1 MVKAI
6 DEVLGFY
13 SSFLCYNVYVKNNF
27 KKMEQKNFF
36 QRNMWWIVVLLM
48 VILIIGWGVSKYNSF
63 VRMNEQVTAQWS
75 QVENQ
80 YQRRFDL
87 IPNIV
92 NTVKGV
98 AGQEQ
103 AVFGAIADAR
113 TRYSGAVT
121 PDQKAAAASQVES
134 ALGRLLVI
142 AENYPVLQS
151 SQAYRDLIVSLEG
164 TENRISVERMK
175 YNDLVRV
182 FDTEVKT
189 FPTSIVA
196 GVFGVKERTYF
207 EVPAANQVAPKVDFT
222 N

>member
-1 MVKAI
+1 MQEENI
-6 DEVLGFY
+6 GE
-13 SSFLCYNVYVKNNF
+13 
-27 KKMEQKNFF
+27 KNFLK
-36 QRNMWWIVVLLM
+36 RNMKWVVTVGVIVLVLL
-48 VILIIGWGVSKYNSF
+48 WGVSKYNGF
-63 VRMNEQVTAQWS
+63 VKSGEAITAQWA

-98 AGQEQ
+98 AKQEQ
-103 AVFGAIADAR
+103 EVFGAIADAR
-113 TRYSGAVT
+113 TQYAGATT
-121 PDQKAAAASQVES
+121 PDEKAKAASQIES

-142 AENYPVLQS
+142 AEAYPVLQS

-182 FDTEVKT
+182 FDTNVKT
-189 FPTSIVA
+189 FPTSLVA
-196 GVFGVKERTYF
+196 KLFGVSERAYF
-207 EVPAANQVAPKVDFT
+207 DVPASNQVVPKVDFV

>member
-1 MVKAI
+1 MGWVI
-6 DEVLGFY
+6 FLG
-13 SSFLCYNVYVKNNF
+13 
-27 KKMEQKNFF
+27 
-36 QRNMWWIVVLLM
+36 IVV
-48 VILIIGWGVSKYNSF
+48 ILVGWGVSKYNGF
-63 VRMNEQVTAQWS
+63 VTQNEQITAQWS

-92 NTVKGV
+92 ATVKGV

-103 AVFGAIADAR
+103 AVFGEIAQAR
-113 TRYSGAVT
+113 TRYSGATT
-121 PDQKAAAASQVES
+121 PDAKAEAAGQVES

-151 SQAYRDLIVSLEG
+151 TQAYRDLIVSLEG

-182 FDTEVKT
+182 LNTEVKR
-189 FPTSIVA
+189 FPTSVLASI
-196 GVFGVKERTYF
+196 FGVYERVYF
-207 EVPAANQVAPKVDFT
+207 EVPAENQVAPKVDFT

>member
-1 MVKAI
+1 
-6 DEVLGFY
+6 
-13 SSFLCYNVYVKNNF
+13 
-27 KKMEQKNFF
+27 MEEKNFF
-36 QRNMWWIVVLLM
+36 QRNMWWVIIGAVVVLVL
-48 VILIIGWGVSKYNSF
+48 LWGVSKYNFF
-63 VRMNEQVTAQWS
+63 VRTGEQVTAQWA

-92 NTVKGV
+92 ETVKGV
-98 AGQEQ
+98 AKQEQ
-103 AVFGAIADAR
+103 DVFGAIAEAR
-113 TRYSGAVT
+113 TRYSGALTV
-121 PDQKAAAASQVES
+121 DDRAKAATQVES

-182 FDTEVKT
+182 FDTNVKT
-189 FPTSIVA
+189 FPTSILA
-196 GVFGVKERTYF
+196 GIFGIDERAYF
-207 EVPAANQVAPKVDFT
+207 EVPKENQVTPKVDFV

>member
-1 MVKAI
+1 MQPENTT
-6 DEVLGFY
+6 D
-13 SSFLCYNVYVKNNF
+13 
-27 KKMEQKNFF
+27 QNFF
-36 QRNMWWIVVLLM
+36 QRNVTWIAVLG
-48 VILIIGWGVSKYNSF
+48 VIILLALWGVGKYNTF
-63 VRMNEQVTAQWS
+63 VKQSEAITAQWA

-92 NTVKGV
+92 ETVKGV
-98 AGQEQ
+98 AKQEQ
-103 AVFGAIADAR
+103 DVFIAIADAR
-113 TRYSGAVT
+113 THYSGATT
-121 PDQKAAAASQVES
+121 PDQKAQAATQVES

-151 SQAYRDLIVSLEG
+151 SQSYRDLTVTLEG

-182 FDTEVKT
+182 FDTNVKT

-196 GVFGVKERTYF
+196 SLFGVKEHAYF
-207 EVPAANQVAPKVDFT
+207 DVPAANQVAPKVNFT
-222 N
+222 Q

>member
-1 MVKAI
+1 MPEEK
-6 DEVLGFY
+6 
-13 SSFLCYNVYVKNNF
+13 S
-27 KKMEQKNFF
+27 FF
-36 QRNMWWIVVLLM
+36 QRNIKWIIGLVVVVLLI
-48 VILIIGWGVSKYNSF
+48 VWGTAKYNSF
-63 VRMNEQVTAQWS
+63 IVQGEQITAQWA

-98 AGQEQ
+98 AAQEQ
-103 AVFGAIADAR
+103 TVFGEIADAR
-113 TRYSGAVT
+113 TRYSGAVNSS
-121 PDQKAAAASQVES
+121 DKAAAASQVES

-164 TENRISVERMK
+164 TENRISVERQK

-182 FDTEVKT
+182 FDTSVKT
-189 FPTSIVA
+189 FPTSLVA
-196 GVFGVKERTYF
+196 KLFGVAQRAYF
-207 EVPAANQVAPKVDFT
+207 EVPAENQTAPKVDFT

>member
-1 MVKAI
+1 MQP
-6 DEVLGFY
+6 E
-13 SSFLCYNVYVKNNF
+13 
-27 KKMEQKNFF
+27 KNFF
-36 QRNMWWIVVLLM
+36 QRNIKWVL
-48 VILIIGWGVSKYNSF
+48 ILGVLALLAVWGISKYNGF
-63 VRMNEQVTAQWS
+63 VKQGEAITAQWA

-92 NTVKGV
+92 ETVKGV
-98 AGQEQ
+98 AQQEQ
-103 AVFGAIADAR
+103 EVFGAIAEAR
-113 TRYSGAVT
+113 TRYSGAT
-121 PDQKAAAASQVES
+121 TANERAEAATQVES

-182 FDTEVKT
+182 YTTNMKT

-196 GVFGVKERTYF
+196 SLFGIEERAYF
-207 EVPAANQVAPKVDFT
+207 EVASGVEDAPKVDFT

>member
-1 MVKAI
+1 MQ
-6 DEVLGFY
+6 L
-13 SSFLCYNVYVKNNF
+13 
-27 KKMEQKNFF
+27 NFF
-36 QRNMWWIVVLLM
+36 QRNKTWII
-48 VILIIGWGVSKYNSF
+48 ILAIVALILFWAVSLKNSF
-63 VRMNEQVTAQWS
+63 VRQNESITAQWA

-98 AGQEQ
+98 AKQEQ
-103 AVFGAIADAR
+103 TVFGEIAEAR
-113 TRYSGAVT
+113 TRYSGATT
-121 PDQKAAAASQVES
+121 PDAKAAAATQVEG

-175 YNDLVRV
+175 YNDLVRA
-182 FDTEVKT
+182 FDTSVKT
-189 FPTSIVA
+189 FPSSLIA
-196 GVFGVKERTYF
+196 SMFGVKERSYF
-207 EVPAANQVAPKVDFT
+207 EVPAEAQTVPKVDFT

>member
-1 MVKAI
+1 MQ
-6 DEVLGFY
+6 E
-13 SSFLCYNVYVKNNF
+13 
-27 KKMEQKNFF
+27 KNFF
-36 QRNMWWIVVLLM
+36 QRNMKWLIVLVVVL
-48 VILIIGWGVSKYNSF
+48 ILVFWGVSKYNGF
-63 VRMNEQVTAQWS
+63 VTQGEQITAQWA

-98 AGQEQ
+98 AKQEQ
-103 AVFGAIADAR
+103 DVFGAIADAR
-113 TRYSGAVT
+113 TKYSGAVT
-121 PDQKAAAASQVES
+121 SDQKAQAATQVES

-164 TENRISVERMK
+164 TENRIAVERQK
-175 YNDLVRV
+175 YNDLVRI
-182 FDTEVKT
+182 FDTNVKT
-189 FPTSIVA
+189 FPTSIIA
-196 GVFGVKERTYF
+196 KIFNFTERAYF
-207 EVPAANQVAPKVDFT
+207 NVPTENQAAPKVDFV

>member
-1 MVKAI
+1 
-6 DEVLGFY
+6 
-13 SSFLCYNVYVKNNF
+13 
-27 KKMEQKNFF
+27 MEEKNFF
-36 QRNMWWIVVLLM
+36 QRNMKWIIVLVVLAL
-48 VILIIGWGVSKYNSF
+48 VLLWGVSRYNSF
-63 VRMNEQVTAQWS
+63 VRVGEQITAQWA

-92 NTVKGV
+92 ETVKGV
-98 AGQEQ
+98 AKQEQ
-103 AVFGAIADAR
+103 VVFIAIAEAR
-113 TRYSGAVT
+113 THYSGATT
-121 PDQKAAAASQVES
+121 PDQKAQAAGQVES

-175 YNDLVRV
+175 YNDLVRA
-182 FDTEVKT
+182 FDTSVKT

-196 GVFGVKERTYF
+196 GVFGVKERAYF
-207 EVPAANQVAPKVDFT
+207 EVPKENQVTPKVNF
-222 N
+222 

>member
-1 MVKAI
+1 M
-6 DEVLGFY
+6 GQ
-13 SSFLCYNVYVKNNF
+13 ST
-27 KKMEQKNFF
+27 M
-36 QRNMWWIVVLLM
+36 LL
-48 VILIIGWGVSKYNSF
+48 WGVSKYNGF
-63 VRMNEQVTAQWS
+63 VTQNEQITAQWS

-87 IPNIV
+87 IPNV
-92 NTVKGV
+92 EATVKGV

-103 AVFGAIADAR
+103 KVFGEIAEAR
-113 TRYSGAVT
+113 TRYSGATT
-121 PDQKAAAASQVES
+121 PDEKAAAAGQVES

-151 SQAYRDLIVSLEG
+151 SQSFRDLIVTLEG

-182 FDTEVKT
+182 LNTEVKR
-189 FPTSIVA
+189 FPTSILA
-196 GVFGVKERTYF
+196 MIFGVKERTYF
-207 EVPAANQVAPKVDFT
+207 EVPEANQVAPKVDFS